1 MRVLQVSATDKEGAR
16 FNGLE
21 LSKQLIQRG
30 FESSQVVW
38 RKRGEDKCTH
48 EMFTGALRNKIHQAA
63 AKLERDLSLQSLLSP
78 LAFEFAKHPQFKAAD
93 LVHYHL
99 IHTGFFN
106 LMALPGLTQLKPS
119 VWTLHDPWAMT
130 GHCVH
135 PFDCRRWKEG
145 CGSCPSLD
153 SEFSMRKDNTALMW
167 RVKDLAYSLSNFD
180 LVVCSKWM
188 EEMVKASPLMKKAR
202 VHRIPLG
209 IDLDVFRPADKPE
222 SQAKKQKLGVLPG
235 NLVIGLRATTSIYKG
250 LPQAIEC
257 LRKLE
262 TEQPLT
268 ILTFNQKGL
277 FEEFFGQ
284 YQIIDLGWLE
294 NTDEMI
300 DAYQAADIFL
310 MPSQGESFGMM
321 AVEAMAC
328 GKPCI
333 VSDGTALPE
342 TTFAGEYGICVKKDD
357 TDALAQALKDLIENE
372 GKRISLGQVGRKL
385 AVKHYSEKD
394 YVDRLIGVYTDVLNR
409 RGRKVGSP
417 DLVASKLM

>member
-1 MRVLQVSATDKEGAR
+1 MRVLQVSATDSEGAR

-30 FESSQVVW
+30 YDSSQVVW
-38 RKRGEDKCTH
+38 RKRGNDECTH
-48 EMFTGALRNKIHQAA
+48 EMFEGALRQKIHQTA
-63 AKLERDLSLQSLLSP
+63 AKLERNLSVQSILSP

-93 LVHYHL
+93 VVHYHL

-135 PFDCRRWKEG
+135 PFDCTRWKSG

-153 SEFSMRKDNTALMW
+153 SEFSMTRDNTALMW
-167 RVKDLAYSLSNFD
+167 KVKQLAYSMSDFD
-180 LVVCSKWM
+180 LVVCSSWM

-209 IDLDVFRPADKPE
+209 VDLDVFCPGD
-222 SQAKKQKLGVLPG
+222 SQAKKQKLGVYPG
-235 NLVIGLRATTSIYKG
+235 NLVVGLRATTSIYKG
-250 LPQAIEC
+250 LPEAIEC
-257 LRKLE
+257 LRKLD

-277 FEEFFGQ
+277 FEEFFGK

-294 NTDEMI
+294 STDEMI

-328 GKPCI
+328 GKPC
-333 VSDGTALPE
+333 VVFDGTALPE
-342 TTFAGEYGICVKKDD
+342 TTFAPEYGISVPKGDS
-357 TDALAQALKDLIENE
+357 DALAAALKDLIENE
-372 GKRISLGQVGRKL
+372 SKRISLGEKGRQL
-385 AVKHYSEKD
+385 ALQHYSQKV
-394 YVDRLIGVYTDVLNR
+394 YVDRLVELYTDVRAR
-409 RGRKVGSP
+409 RGNKVAHARTTIP
-417 DLVASKLM
+417 V

>member
-1 MRVLQVSATDKEGAR
+1 MRVLQVSATDSEGAR

-30 FESSQVVW
+30 YESSQVVW
-38 RKRGEDKCTH
+38 RKRGNDECTH
-48 EMFTGALRNKIHQAA
+48 EMFEGALRKKIHQTA
-63 AKLERDLSLQSLLSP
+63 AKLERNLSVQSILSP

-93 LVHYHL
+93 VVHYHL

-119 VWTLHDPWAMT
+119 IWTLHDPWAMT

-135 PFDCRRWKEG
+135 PFDCTRWKSG

-153 SEFSMRKDNTALMW
+153 SEFSMTRDNTALMW
-167 RVKDLAYSLSNFD
+167 KVKQLAYSMSDFD
-180 LVVCSKWM
+180 LVVCSNWM

-209 IDLDVFRPADKPE
+209 VDLDVFRPGD
-222 SQAKKQKLGVLPG
+222 SLVMKQKLGVYPG
-235 NLVIGLRATTSIYKG
+235 NLVVGLRATTSIYKG
-250 LPQAIEC
+250 LPEAIEC
-257 LRKLE
+257 LRKLD
-262 TEQPLT
+262 TKQPLT

-277 FEEFFGQ
+277 FEEFFGK

-294 NTDEMI
+294 STDEMI

-328 GKPCI
+328 GKPC
-333 VSDGTALPE
+333 VVFDGTALPE
-342 TTFAGEYGICVKKDD
+342 TTFAPEYGISVPKGDS
-357 TDALAQALKDLIENE
+357 DALAAALKDLIENE
-372 GKRISLGQVGRKL
+372 SKRISLGEKGRQL
-385 AVKHYSEKD
+385 ALQHYSQKV
-394 YVDRLIGVYTDVLNR
+394 YVDRLVELYTDVRAR
-409 RGRKVGSP
+409 RGNN
-417 DLVASKLM
+417 VAHARTTIPV